1 VVVLSFLSFLFILTI
16 TALHIMYHHLWV
28 TLRRDAPVAEE
39 RRNGAGGGWGAG
51 GSCDENGV
59 VILMTNM
66 LYSISRNHG
75 STTGHESPSGCSC
88 SLVDTANDLVRDHRV
103 AFQIEP
109 YIALSRGCLL
119 HCPVVDEDGS
129 SRTAGIRNRD
139 RTVVM
144 AGTPDCPS
152 SAIVVILS
160 PLRSLVSLSSLS
172 LFAFLSSPLKAHSGS
187 RAHLSENTD
196 SNLPAYVYL
205 AKERSLALW
214 NHRRVR
220 TALPFVRGAEI
231 C

>member
-1 VVVLSFLSFLFILTI
+1 
-16 TALHIMYHHLWV
+16 M
-28 TLRRDAPVAEE
+28 
-39 RRNGAGGGWGAG
+39 
-51 GSCDENGV
+51 

-144 AGTPDCPS
+144 AGTPGCPS

-160 PLRSLVSLSSLS
+160 PLRSLVSLSSP
-172 LFAFLSSPLKAHSGS
+172 SSPHHSRPIRVRGLIFRKTLTPIFLLMSTWQRSAPLHSGITEES
-187 RAHLSENTD
+187 GPHCPL
-196 SNLPAYVYL
+196 
-205 AKERSLALW
+205 
-214 NHRRVR
+214 
-220 TALPFVRGAEI
+220 
-231 C
+231 